1 MNILINDATG
11 DIDIQANNWV
21 MVQGTEEISQI
32 IKQNLQTVLGEW
44 FLDSSLGLPWFTEI
58 FEKGQS
64 QKNIDTIFIDEIGA
78 CPGVIS
84 LVNYSS
90 QLTDKANRV
99 LSIEFQAYTVEG
111 ILDFTSII
119 TPTGGA

>member
-1 MNILINDATG
+1 MNLLINDATG
-11 DIDIQANNWV
+11 DIDIQQNNWV

-78 CPGVIS
+78 APGVIS

-90 QLTDKANRV
+90 QLTNKANRL